1 MVHYNL
7 LLVRHFHKSKPDSYL
22 GAMRISGFLMTGA
35 FIAGCMAF
43 PAGQASGQ
51 ASAAMLAEISP
62 IPLPVPALLLSVAAN
77 LARPFIIPPMPI
89 RFSRRD
95 SIVSLARAQ
104 LGKRYRLGGTSPE
117 HGFDCSGLVR
127 YVMAMLHIDLPRTAH
142 EQAQAGASVPRDP
155 AQLLPGDLVTFGST
169 QHISHV
175 GIYIGGGRIVQ
186 ASSKAGRVIETS
198 LVRIPGNG
206 VKPWRGARRIMPDT
220 EPAIAPSVAAT
231 PAPPSA
237 TRVEMS
243 SAGET
248 D

>member
-1 MVHYNL
+1 
-7 LLVRHFHKSKPDSYL
+7 
-22 GAMRISGFLMTGA
+22 MRYPGFLLTGTLAAGFVA
-35 FIAGCMAF
+35 FSAGR
-43 PAGQASGQ
+43 ASGQ
-51 ASAAMLAEISP
+51 ASTAMLAEIAP
-62 IPLPVPALLLSVAAN
+62 IPLPVPGLLLSVAAN
-77 LARPFIIPPMPI
+77 LAGPFVIPPMPI

-104 LGKRYRLGGTSPE
+104 LGKRYRLGGSNPD

-127 YVMAMLHIDLPRTAH
+127 YVMAILHIDLPRTAH
-142 EQAQAGASVPRDP
+142 EQATAGASVPRDP

-175 GIYIGGGRIVQ
+175 GIYIGGGRMVQ

-198 LVRIPGNG
+198 LVRHPGNG
-206 VKPWRGARRIMPDT
+206 VKPWRGARRVMPDS
-220 EPAIAPSVAAT
+220 EPPTAPSAALL
-231 PAPPSA
+231 PASVPLG
-237 TRVEMS
+237 RIEMS

>member
-1 MVHYNL
+1 
-7 LLVRHFHKSKPDSYL
+7 
-22 GAMRISGFLMTGA
+22 MRSTGFLLIGA
-35 FIAGCMAF
+35 FSAGCVAIS
-43 PAGQASGQ
+43 ARGAGGQAST
-51 ASAAMLAEISP
+51 AMLADIAP
-62 IPLPVPALLLSVAAN
+62 IPLPVPRLLLSIAAN
-77 LARPFIIPPMPI
+77 LTHPMVLPAMPI
-89 RFSRRD
+89 VFSRRD

-104 LGKRYRLGGTSPE
+104 LGKRYRLGGTTPE

-127 YVMAMLHIDLPRTAH
+127 YVMALLHIELPRTAH
-142 EQAQAGASVPRDP
+142 EQALAGASLPRDP
-155 AQLLPGDLVTFGST
+155 AQLLPGDLVTFGSA

-198 LVRIPGNG
+198 LVRHPGNG

-220 EPAIAPSVAAT
+220 EPAIAPAAGAT
-231 PAPPSA
+231 PAPPA
-237 TRVEMS
+237 PGRIEMS